1 MAPGQGLEPRPPE
14 SESGMLPITP
24 ARYMVRKARL
34 ELARPCGPQVLN
46 LVRLPF
52 RHMRMVLA
60 KGVEPLIHIGD
71 RA

>member
-1 MAPGQGLEPRPPE
+1 MAPGQGLEPRLPE
-14 SESGMLPITP
+14 SESGVLPITP
-24 ARYMVRKARL
+24 ARYMVRKVRV
-34 ELARPCGPQVLN
+34 ELTRPYGPQVLN

-60 KGVEPLIHIGD
+60 KGVDPLILNGI